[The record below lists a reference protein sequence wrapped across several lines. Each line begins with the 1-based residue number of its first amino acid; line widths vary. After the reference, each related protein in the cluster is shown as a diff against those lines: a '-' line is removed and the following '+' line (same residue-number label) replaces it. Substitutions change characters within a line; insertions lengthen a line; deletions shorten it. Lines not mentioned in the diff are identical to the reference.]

1 MSVTVTRRDSAEI
14 GKFHD
19 DVAPGRLALGLPRGL
34 HLRPEI
40 ACLRMRPEIACLRM
54 RQTFLR
60 SVS

>member
-1 MSVTVTRRDSAEI
+1 MSAVTRRDTGEI

-19 DVAPGRLALGLPRGL
+19 DDVASGRLALGLPRGL